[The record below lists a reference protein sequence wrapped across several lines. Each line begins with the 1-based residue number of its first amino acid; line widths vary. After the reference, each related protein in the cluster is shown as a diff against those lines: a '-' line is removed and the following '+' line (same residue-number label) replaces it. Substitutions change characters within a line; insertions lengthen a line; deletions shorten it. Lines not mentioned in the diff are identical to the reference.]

1 MNERSP
7 MTDPLHVLTERCSV
21 PSRQLADPGP
31 GPDELE
37 RLLAAAI
44 RVPDHGKLAP
54 WRLITLQGEAKLA
67 FGRRLL
73 DIAVRKDPDLPPA
86 RREKESLRYTF
97 APLVVAVIARVQEG
111 RIPEQ
116 EQVLS
121 AGCVAYNLLLGA
133 QTLGFGAQWL
143 TGWAAYDRDAASLLG
158 LEEDERVIGFVHIG
172 TPKLQVPQ
180 RDRPPVDT
188 LVSAWQ
194 P

>member
-1 MNERSP
+1 

-21 PSRQLADPGP
+21 PSRQLDSPGP

-37 RLLAAAI
+37 RLFTAAI

-54 WRLITLQGEAKLA
+54 WRLITLEGEDKLE

-116 EQVLS
+116 EQILS

-133 QTLGFGAQWL
+133 QALGYGAQWL
-143 TGWAAYDRDAASLLG
+143 TGWAAYDRDVATLLG
-158 LEEDERVIGFVHIG
+158 LQADERVIGFVHMG
-172 TPKLQVPQ
+172 TPKMDIPC
-180 RDRPPVDT
+180 RDRPAMDR
-188 LVSAWQ
+188 LVSAWK